1 MVRAAM
7 KIEVGDL
14 VKLHPEFM
22 HIRPIEGN
30 LYDAAGL
37 GIVVKAKDKKTP
49 PVTYVK
55 EYWVYWHESGEKTI
69 NAYASLIKLSGE
81 EIWNK

>member
-1 MVRAAM
+1 MQ
-7 KIEVGDL
+7 IEVGDL
-14 VKLHPEFM
+14 VKLHPEFR

-30 LYDAAGL
+30 LYDATGL

-55 EYWVYWHESGEKTI
+55 EYWVFWGESQEYTI
-69 NAYASLIKLSGE
+69 NAYASLVKVSGE
-81 EIWNK
+81 QT

>member
-1 MVRAAM
+1 MVRATM

-30 LYDAAGL
+30 LYDATGL
-37 GIVVKAKDKKTP
+37 GIVVKVKEKEEA
-49 PVTYVK
+49 PVTFVK
-55 EYWVYWHESGEKTI
+55 EYTVLWSDSGALTL
-69 NAYASLIKLSGE
+69 NAYASLEKITGDK
-81 EIWNK
+81 IWNK